1 MPEEKNLNFN
11 NNDRIAK
18 YISYIPRHITNAR
31 NTNIETTTMCT
42 IGSIA
47 DSIYKYLKKKYS
59 EYKINVILFILQ
71 NICDKPRL
79 IHVITLSIL
88 IRNTIF

>member
-1 MPEEKNLNFN
+1 MPEEENLSFN

-18 YISYIPRHITNAR
+18 YISYIPRHITNAW

-47 DSIYKYLKKKYS
+47 DSMYKYLEKNIHDIKLMSFCSFYRTFV
-59 EYKINVILFILQ
+59 INLAWYMSLHCQF
-71 NICDKPRL
+71 
-79 IHVITLSIL
+79 
-88 IRNTIF
+88 